1 MKVHIILLNQI
12 KPHSNVQNDFNDV
25 IFIMV
30 ACTSSSENVKPLYFV
45 HVLSPVFGSN
55 LLQVTKLPITSY
67 IFSNL

>member
-1 MKVHIILLNQI
+1 MIVQIILLNQI
-12 KPHSNVQNDFNDV
+12 KPHSDVQNDFNDV
-25 IFIMV
+25 IFIVV

-45 HVLSPVFGSN
+45 YVLSPVLGSN